1 MAIRQKEMK
10 REMKVRLQIGV
21 ATIFTMLTVVL
32 VGTVV
37 AILYSGNR
45 ELALNTAHDQM
56 INARERSVD
65 HILETI
71 RGTGQVV
78 SSAASFIGEFPDQAK
93 SFDGLNVLHS
103 LTKAGDHYYGIF
115 FGVESSGAFYQNIL
129 IPNGMQTFG
138 PEATPVP
145 DNATRILRL
154 TGVHP
159 DGRREA
165 YFWSNY
171 AGETQVFH
179 ERSTTYDPRDRP
191 WYQGAMKTG
200 ELYFTR
206 PYVFESTGR
215 PGVTF
220 AKRIVDGSGKSIG
233 VAGIDMTLSTF
244 ATIFDETRIGENGV
258 VFVLDQNGQLF
269 FYSGARSD
277 GNEARFL
284 TAGSGEGF
292 EFENKIIETAISS
305 WRADGEA
312 FFRFTAPDTGEAYI
326 ASVAPIPEIVGVQPT
341 LGLAVPAAEFI
352 GEIKRTTVRALQ
364 ISGLI
369 LLISIACI
377 VVVAR
382 LLSSSLRQ
390 VAEEARRISNFQIG
404 HDLPPGS
411 KITEVFELESAI
423 SSMKTGLASFG
434 SYVPKDLVRSI
445 VSTGE
450 MTGVGGTTREVT
462 LLFSDLQGF
471 TSRTENL
478 KPDELMPALSHYFE
492 VMENEI
498 AATGG
503 IVDKYIGDAIMAM
516 WNTPLDDPKHA
527 EHACRAALACL
538 YAEDA
543 LNAQKGSSPLLPLHT
558 RIGLHTGPVIVGNVG
573 SLSRMQYTALGAVVN
588 LASRLEGLNKVYGT
602 QVLVSEDVV
611 EQVQDIFLFSEV
623 DVALPAGTSKP
634 TKIFELLGEID
645 ETSGGF
651 PSSAK
656 LSEAESWSSCYAL
669 YRARSWSEA
678 LAALQTHRVMAA
690 NPTLADTYVARCNE
704 FIANPPPEDWDGVYS
719 FKVK

>member
-1 MAIRQKEMK
+1 
-10 REMKVRLQIGV
+10 MKVRLQIGV
-21 ATIFTMLTVVL
+21 AAVFTMLTVTL

-37 AILYSGNR
+37 AILYLGNR

-56 INARERSVD
+56 IKARERSVD
-65 HILETI
+65 HMLATI

-93 SFDGLNVLHS
+93 SFDGLNVLHA
-103 LTKAGDHYYGIF
+103 LTNAGDHYYGIF

-129 IPNGMQTFG
+129 LPKGMQTFG

-145 DNATRILRL
+145 NNSTRVLRL

-171 AGETQVFH
+171 AGKTDVFY
-179 ERSTTYDPRDRP
+179 ERSTTYDPRERP
-191 WYQGAMKTG
+191 WYQGAMETG

-220 AKRIVDGSGKSIG
+220 AKRIVDDSGTSIG
-233 VAGIDMTLSTF
+233 VVGIDMTLSTF
-244 ATIFDETRIGENGV
+244 ATILNETRIGENGV
-258 VFVLDQNGQLF
+258 VFMLDQNGRLF
-269 FYSGARSD
+269 FYSGTRSD
-277 GNEARFL
+277 GGGARFL
-284 TAGSGEGF
+284 TAGSGEVF
-292 EFENKIIETAISS
+292 EIESKIIETAISS

-312 FFRFTAPDTGEAYI
+312 FFRFTSPDSGETYI
-326 ASVAPIPEIVGVQPT
+326 ASVAPIPEIVGVRPT
-341 LGLAVPAAEFI
+341 LGLAVPEAEFV

-369 LLISIACI
+369 LLISIACT

-390 VAEEARRISNFQIG
+390 VADEARRISNFQIG
-404 HDLPPGS
+404 HDLPLGS
-411 KITEVFELESAI
+411 KIKEVFELESAI

-434 SYVPKDLVRSI
+434 AYVPKDLVRSI
-445 VSTGE
+445 VSKGE
-450 MTGVGGTTREVT
+450 MTGVGGTSREVT

-478 KPDELMPALSHYFE
+478 KPEELMPALSHYFE
-492 VMENEI
+492 VMEIEI

-503 IVDKYIGDAIMAM
+503 NVDKYIGDAIMAM
-516 WNTPLDDPKHA
+516 WNAPLEDPKHA

-538 YAEDA
+538 HAEDT
-543 LNAQKGSSPLLPLHT
+543 LNAETGGSPLLPLHT
-558 RIGLHTGPVIVGNVG
+558 RIGLHTGQVIVGNVG

-602 QVLVSEDVV
+602 RVLVSEDVV
-611 EQVQDIFLFSEV
+611 HRVPGLFLFSEV
-623 DVALPAGTSKP
+623 DLVSPAGTSKP
-634 TKIFELLGEID
+634 TKIFELLGETD
-645 ETSGGF
+645 DTAGF
-651 PSSAK
+651 PPSTAK
-656 LSEAESWSSCYAL
+656 RREAESWASCYAL

-678 LAALQTHRVMAA
+678 LAALRAHRDTAA
-690 NPTLADTYVARCNE
+690 NPTLADTYIARCHE
-704 FIANPPPEDWDGVYS
+704 FISNPPPEDWDGVYS